1 LGWRHEEVGKSW
13 ENLGI
18 LYLIQDMRGE
28 ASDSFE
34 QARQCYASVYGQQ
47 AQKTCEMHAR
57 IESCSDPMMNVS
69 VA

>member
-1 LGWRHEEVGKSW
+1 M
-13 ENLGI
+13 
-18 LYLIQDMRGE
+18 LYLIQDLRSE

-34 QARQCYASVYGQQ
+34 QARQCYASIYGQE
-47 AQKTCEMHAR
+47 AQKTCEMQAR